1 MLQITS
7 QNKKAIWAGHGL
19 LKFLET
25 ANFFKGFGPTLD
37 FRTIICGIDKLGIV
51 HFDQFLIQFLIEK
64 LVILVLYFSG
74 NQQFTIMPS

>member
-1 MLQITS
+1 MMLQITS

-25 ANFFKGFGPTLD
+25 ANFFKGFGPTVD

-51 HFDQFLIQFLIEK
+51 HFGQFLIEK